1 MGLKINQNNAGFNCF
16 PFPLSLPF
24 FPLSKALSM
33 CRFFLPALVLIELL
47 FVGLYVGH
55 EQMLYFWDYA
65 MYHNMAVQWFNAPS
79 PWALFSTSFSQD
91 YNLLFAAPAWI
102 GFALFGTSRLVFI
115 LSMFLSWFLAY
126 QVAVAFLLA
135 RLFQLKPE
143 KAALFS
149 LITCLFQP
157 PLWVPLFEGYP
168 DYGAAAALTIALFL
182 LLPQT
187 KQTARSFLL
196 AGFLLGFA
204 VAFRRHFAYPAF
216 ALLLTAGFFALGAWH
231 HASSKSFPALMRAL
245 SRPFFAGLALCLTVF
260 VIEPSYV
267 LHALTTDFSSLYQ
280 SYTTGFSTIV
290 WYVLVWNGLGWVALV
305 ATGLILAGRLLPI
318 ARPALAF
325 VSLYTGLWLLVWG
338 MGPAQASLHYLLHA
352 PYLFGSVA
360 FTGLLITSERAQAY
374 RFVRIGALLFLTV
387 SMLWCLALAPETTPS
402 NAAGRYP
409 SLFAAPR
416 PPMRRTDLAQLK
428 SLGQW
433 LADTTQPSDRLVAV
447 GSSFLWNQD
456 ILRAVFTD
464 QLDRRD
470 MVARQIWAPEIDGEQ
485 APPFIPLAMG
495 SVFIVPDRPQFHLDP
510 SGQRV
515 VAALASFF
523 AQKPAAP
530 FEKDDAVF
538 TLEDGTR
545 LSIWRRK
552 GDWKPSSLKQAF
564 AGIFDQAGGQAPTLV
579 PTDRH
584 SLLLLTPLPQ
594 GNYQLSIDLPRAG
607 TCDRLTGAYAFITDS
622 EQSTGDKTFG
632 PPLTTV
638 GLFMVPMRQPF
649 ASPAY
654 LSLSFH
660 AQALLACPIPFDHLQ
675 LRSF

>member
-1 MGLKINQNNAGFNCF
+1 MSLMRRLYL
-16 PFPLSLPF
+16 PLL
-24 FPLSKALSM
+24 LLAE
-33 CRFFLPALVLIELL
+33 IL

-55 EQMLYFWDYA
+55 EQTLYFWDYA
-65 MYHNMAVQWFNAPS
+65 MYHNMAVQWFSAPS
-79 PWALFSTSFSQD
+79 PWALFFASFSQD

-102 GFALFGTSRLVFI
+102 GFALFGTSHLVFI

-126 QVAVAFLLA
+126 QAAIAFLLG
-135 RLFQLKPE
+135 RLFQLKPY

-149 LITCLFQP
+149 ILTCLFQP

-168 DYGAAAALTIALFL
+168 DYGAAAALTIALVL

-267 LHALTTDFSSLYQ
+267 LHALTTDFSTLYQ

-352 PYLFGSVA
+352 PYLVGSVA
-360 FTGLLITSERAQAY
+360 FTGLLIASERVQAY
-374 RFVRIGALLFLTV
+374 RLVRIGAFLFLTV
-387 SMLWCLALAPETTPS
+387 GMLWCLALAPETTPS

-456 ILRAVFTD
+456 ILRAIFSD

-470 MVARQIWAPEIDGEQ
+470 MIARQFWAPEIDGEQ
-485 APPFIPLAMG
+485 APPFVPLAIG

-510 SGQRV
+510 SGQKV

-523 AQKPAAP
+523 AQGPEAP

-552 GDWKPSSLKQAF
+552 DNWKPATLKRAF
-564 AGIFDQAGGQAPTLV
+564 AAISGQTGGQAPNLI

-584 SLLLLTPLPQ
+584 SLLLLTPLPR
-594 GNYQLSIDLPRAG
+594 GNYQLSIDLPPAQ
-607 TCDRLTGAYAFITDS
+607 TCDRLTGTYSFVTDR
-622 EQSTGDKTFG
+622 EQSAEDKTFG
-632 PPLTTV
+632 PPLTTA
-638 GLFMVPMRQPF
+638 GLFIVPIHQPF
-649 ASPAY
+649 ALPAY
-654 LSLSFH
+654 LSLRFDPRALQDCPVSF
-660 AQALLACPIPFDHLQ
+660 DRLQ
-675 LRSF
+675 LRSFN